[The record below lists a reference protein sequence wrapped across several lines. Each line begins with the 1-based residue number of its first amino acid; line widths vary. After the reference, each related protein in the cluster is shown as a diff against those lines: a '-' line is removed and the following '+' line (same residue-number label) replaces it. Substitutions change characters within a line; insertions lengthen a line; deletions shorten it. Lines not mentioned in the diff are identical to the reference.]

1 MSEISPPS
9 PSPTSR
15 TQRAF
20 VILNPAAGQG
30 TVAAVRQALAQAFA
44 SRSGNNASGPASA
57 IEDEAPYTIHET
69 SPGEAIATLV
79 REAAE
84 QGGYDLIVAGGGDGT
99 VSAVANGLI
108 GLETPLGILPLGTA
122 NVLARELGIPID
134 LMGACQLLAGPH
146 PHSVTAIDAMKV
158 KDQFYFTQVGV
169 GIDAMMIRD
178 TKREAKRRF
187 GRLAYIGTAFTRLLG
202 FQPRRFI
209 IDSDGRTVRL
219 RASQVVVANSGI
231 LGQPPFR
238 WGPDIRPDDGRI
250 DVCIIRARSL
260 WNYITLTWHVILGRH
275 KQDTN
280 VRYLTA
286 ERHVIITTKNKQ
298 PLPVQ
303 ADGEIIG
310 ETPVEVTVAPKAL
323 HVIVGRKVGTP
334 TTDF

>member
-1 MSEISPPS
+1 M
-9 PSPTSR
+9 
-15 TQRAF
+15 
-20 VILNPAAGQG
+20 
-30 TVAAVRQALAQAFA
+30 
-44 SRSGNNASGPASA
+44 
-57 IEDEAPYTIHET
+57 
-69 SPGEAIATLV
+69 V

-84 QGGYDLIVAGGGDGT
+84 QGCDLIVAGGGDGT

-134 LMGACQLLAGPH
+134 LTAACQLLAGPH
-146 PHSVTAIDAMKV
+146 HHSVAAIDAMKV
-158 KDQFYFTQVGV
+158 KEQYYFTQVGV

-231 LGQPPFR
+231 LGQPR
-238 WGPDIRPDDGRI
+238 SAGDQGSAPDDGRI
-250 DVCIIRARSL
+250 DVCIVRARSL

-286 ERHVIITTKNKQ
+286 ERHVIITTTRNKQ

-310 ETPVEVTVAPKAL
+310 ETPVEVTVALQGPPRDCGAIGGHTNHRFL
-323 HVIVGRKVGTP
+323 TTENTGNTRKNSKSHK
-334 TTDF
+334 